1 MKQTVSISQNMG
13 CNPTIIKTPS
23 IMFPAG
29 NRRPTFDNQLIKK
42 KEFKSINTVNA
53 NGPDMN
59 KTTIQ
64 IPLKDHVKASY
75 SNGDLKK
82 LTFIGKD
89 DIVNTFY
96 TPPIQIKQNV
106 KSVAGLSSVDTNLLS
121 GLGDMGSNVAKGVA
135 LLTMQNILKIDNEG
149 KTSLSSVFSPD
160 KQKKAEL
167 ALQNYKSRQSSI
179 ASSRGWGADEIS
191 KKNKESIDLYIG
203 EIEPLINSA
212 DEKKAFNEILLSSS
226 SSMTQKLMPF
236 DPTLLTPPTGSSM
249 AQLTTALTTLNTTIS
264 AGGVPVGGLPA
275 ATTPASP
282 VATLATLTATPAV
295 VKQQPIDQKEI
306 DATIKAMV
314 ADAKGNTTDNR
325 LLTIDNLIDIIVE
338 GKLNTE
344 AEFKQIFQTRN
355 QTKMKRGVTKN
366 EIVVAMAN
374 NKKAVEYLENIAY
387 GLLMKNQSAADSWT
401 QMKAGTNHKDE
412 YDARILAGNGRK
424 RNKKAQNKAHVNL
437 SEISKILQKYR

>member
-1 MKQTVSISQNMG
+1 
-13 CNPTIIKTPS
+13 
-23 IMFPAG
+23 
-29 NRRPTFDNQLIKK
+29 
-42 KEFKSINTVNA
+42 
-53 NGPDMN
+53 
-59 KTTIQ
+59 
-64 IPLKDHVKASY
+64 
-75 SNGDLKK
+75 
-82 LTFIGKD
+82 
-89 DIVNTFY
+89 
-96 TPPIQIKQNV
+96 
-106 KSVAGLSSVDTNLLS
+106 
-121 GLGDMGSNVAKGVA
+121 
-135 LLTMQNILKIDNEG
+135 
-149 KTSLSSVFSPD
+149 
-160 KQKKAEL
+160 
-167 ALQNYKSRQSSI
+167 
-179 ASSRGWGADEIS
+179 
-191 KKNKESIDLYIG
+191 
-203 EIEPLINSA
+203 
-212 DEKKAFNEILLSSS
+212 
-226 SSMTQKLMPF
+226 MTQKLMPF